1 MAACGLG
8 PTGAGAI
15 IRKRYA
21 GFIGGRGMNEESV
34 VKVINLIAIALM
46 ACMGLII

>member
-1 MAACGLG
+1 
-8 PTGAGAI
+8 
-15 IRKRYA
+15 
-21 GFIGGRGMNEESV
+21 MNEESV